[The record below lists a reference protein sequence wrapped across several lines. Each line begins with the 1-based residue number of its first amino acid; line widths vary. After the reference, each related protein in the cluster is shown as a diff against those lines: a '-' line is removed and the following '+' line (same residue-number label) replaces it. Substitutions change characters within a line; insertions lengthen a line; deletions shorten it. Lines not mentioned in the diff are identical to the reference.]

1 MKAQF
6 RNLLENPRTTAV
18 AVLAILGAI
27 RDPSALDA
35 DKIEIILLAIGLIFA
50 RDAGSGKTNG

>member
-6 RNLLENPRTTAV
+6 QNLLDNPKTTAV

-35 DKIEIILLAIGLIFA
+35 DKIEIILLAIGLVFA
-50 RDAGSGKTNG
+50 KDAGGGKIDG